1 MKSGNWRASE
11 SVKEAEGKLQFQK
24 ILGYHQCNKAGF
36 VSESVSEVPSKRSY
50 ACKNL
55 VSSLVEKSD
64 QCILDAKAVQLSIS
78 IQGQLTKWSNYV
90 RMDYS

>member
-1 MKSGNWRASE
+1 MKG
-11 SVKEAEGKLQFQK
+11 AEGKLEFQK

-36 VSESVSEVPSKRSY
+36 VSQLVSEVPSKRSY
-50 ACKNL
+50 VCKKL

-64 QCILDAKAVQLSIS
+64 QCIFDAKAVQLS

>member
-64 QCILDAKAVQLSIS
+64 QCILDAKAVQLSI
-78 IQGQLTKWSNYV
+78 QGQLTKWSNYV